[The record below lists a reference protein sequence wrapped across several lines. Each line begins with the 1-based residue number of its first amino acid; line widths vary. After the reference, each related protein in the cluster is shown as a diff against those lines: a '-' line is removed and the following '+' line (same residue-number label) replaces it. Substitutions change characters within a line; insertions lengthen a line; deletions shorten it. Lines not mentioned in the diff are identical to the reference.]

1 MDSSLESKICSF
13 CCRPGSRQ
21 NRLAGGLGA
30 MICFE
35 CLEWYYEDSRSSA
48 RVAKRTRPVWDEMT
62 DAELLAK
69 LPLILRSAEQN
80 QDFVSDWVGL
90 IRARKIS
97 WAQIGGV
104 LGVSRQAAWER
115 FASHHRG
122 DDAASKTGS

>member
-1 MDSSLESKICSF
+1 MDSTLEHKLCSF
-13 CCRPGSRQ
+13 CGQPGSRK

-35 CLEWYYEDSRSSA
+35 CLEWYYADSRSGK
-48 RVAKRTRPVWDEMT
+48 RVAARTKPVWDEMSDT
-62 DAELLAK
+62 ELLAK

-80 QDFVSDWVGL
+80 QAFAIDWVGL

-97 WAQIGGV
+97 WAEIGKV

-115 FASHHRG
+115 FAAHHK
-122 DDAASKTGS
+122 DDAAAKTGG

>member
-1 MDSSLESKICSF
+1 MEPRLESRICSF
-13 CCRPGSRQ
+13 CGKQGSRR

-35 CLEWYYEDSRSSA
+35 CVDYYHE
-48 RVAKRTRPVWDEMT
+48 VAHSPRKIKQTTRRVWDEMS
-62 DAELLAK
+62 DAELLSQ

-80 QDFVSDWVGL
+80 VEFANEWVTL
-90 IRARKIS
+90 IRERRIS

-115 FASHHRG
+115 FASHQKKAG
-122 DDAASKTGS
+122 SGEASG